1 MTLLQKALSVM
12 APGSMHWNFRD
23 LDDSV
28 IVPRAAKELQRVF
41 PAASDDD
48 IHAAVA
54 MAAGLT
60 FGPNSKAFHVAF
72 AALA

>member
-1 MTLLQKALSVM
+1 MNLLQKALAIM
-12 APGSMHWNFRD
+12 APGSVFWGFLD

-28 IVPRAAKELQRVF
+28 IVPRATAELRRVF
-41 PAASDDD
+41 PDASNGD
-48 IHAAVA
+48 IDVAVA

-60 FGPNSKAFHVAF
+60 FGPGSKAFHDAF

>member
-1 MTLLQKALSVM
+1 MTLLQKALSIM
-12 APGSMHWNFRD
+12 APGSVFWCFLD

-28 IVPRAAKELQRVF
+28 IVPRATKELRRVF
-41 PAASDDD
+41 PAASDTD
-48 IHAAVA
+48 IHVAVA

-60 FGPNSKAFHVAF
+60 FGPDSKAFHVAF